1 MTIMYAGIFA
11 TMFFAVALGVMFFKT
26 PQERLTT
33 QRLNSAVK
41 EIGPSLPGK
50 IELPSTTT
58 KEKMGSLLVGF
69 SQWLKTTVGA
79 KDNPKAEARFQKAGI
94 RSVHAGDYYFGA
106 RILLPA
112 AGVMM
117 GSFSPWNP
125 FMVAIILAAAGY
137 FGPDFYLD
145 RKIKKR
151 RERIR
156 KSLPEV
162 MDLLYVCVDAGLGMD
177 QAMIRVAQS
186 LGESHADMY
195 EEIMRMGREQRAGKP
210 RVDAWKS
217 LAERTE
223 LPDVESFVAML
234 IQTERFGTPI
244 ARALAQFSDDLRRK
258 RRQAAEERAAKT
270 TVKMIFPLV
279 LFIFPSL
286 FTVLLGPA
294 LLSISQSLS
303 GLGFGGQ

>member
-1 MTIMYAGIFA
+1 MTLIYAGIFA
-11 TMFFAVALGVMFFKT
+11 TMFFSVALGVLFFKS
-26 PQERLTT
+26 PQ
-33 QRLNSAVK
+33 QRLAAQRLAEAVK
-41 EIGPSLPGK
+41 EQGPAFAAKHSV
-50 IELPSTTT
+50 EPSGSA
-58 KEKMGSLLVGF
+58 KEKMGSLLVSF
-69 SQWLKTTVGA
+69 SRWMKSTAGA
-79 KDNPKAEARFQKAGI
+79 RENPKTQEHFQKAGI
-94 RSVHAGDYYFGA
+94 RSPHAGDYYFAA
-106 RILLPA
+106 RILVPA
-112 AGVMM
+112 AGVMA

-125 FMVAIILAAAGY
+125 FLVAVLLAVAGY

-177 QAMIRVAQS
+177 QAMMRVAQS
-186 LGESHADMY
+186 MGEMHVDMY
-195 EEIMRMGREQRAGKP
+195 DEIMRMGREQRAGKP
-210 RVDAWKS
+210 RVEAWKS
-217 LAERTE
+217 MGERTE
-223 LPDVESFVAML
+223 LVDVDSFVSML

-244 ARALAQFSDDLRRK
+244 ARALAQYSDELRRK

-279 LFIFPSL
+279 LFIFPSI

-294 LLSISQSLS
+294 LLSIGKSLA
-303 GLGFGGQ
+303 GLGQ